1 MLERLKIGLSI
12 IFGNDII
19 VYEENTKIVIAM
31 IGGKEN
37 ILKKGLN
44 FTIDKYV
51 NDNNDEIRYLGEKQL

>member
-12 IFGNDII
+12 ILGKDII

-37 ILKKGLN
+37 VLKKGLN
-44 FTIDKYV
+44 CAIDKYIS
-51 NDNNDEIRYLGEKQL
+51 DNNDEIRYSGGK

>member
-1 MLERLKIGLSI
+1 MLEKLKIGLSI
-12 IFGNDII
+12 IFGKDII

-44 FTIDKYV
+44 FAIDKYV
-51 NDNNDEIRYLGEKQL
+51 NDNNDEIRYLGGK